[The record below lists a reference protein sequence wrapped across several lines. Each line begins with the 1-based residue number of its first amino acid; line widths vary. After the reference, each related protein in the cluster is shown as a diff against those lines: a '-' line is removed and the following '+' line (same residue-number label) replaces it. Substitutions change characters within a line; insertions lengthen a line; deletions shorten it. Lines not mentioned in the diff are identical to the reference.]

1 MEAHQLLK
9 AGRLSDA
16 IDTLERHLAKEP
28 GDYQSQTFLYE
39 LICFTGDFNRAK
51 KQLESLV
58 RDDDPQS
65 EIGIARYRDV
75 LRAERTRQKCFGE
88 ERNPRPSVDGGRTG
102 FTGTLNGREFV
113 TFSDVDPRIGENL
126 EIFASGEYLWI
137 PLSAMSGLKLSAPRR
152 LRDLLWLPAE
162 LTMVPGIGLDL
173 LQETWVPMMAPL
185 TWQHPDEEVKLGR
198 FSEWK
203 EDQTGHVR
211 PYGVKTYLVD
221 GVEVPLAEIRELT
234 IRPLVSGS
242 AIV

>member
-9 AGRLSDA
+9 AGRLTEA
-16 IDTLERHLAKEP
+16 IDALQRHLANEP
-28 GDYQSQTFLYE
+28 GDYHSQTFLYE
-39 LICFTGDFNRAK
+39 LICFTGNFNRAK
-51 KQLESLV
+51 EQLESLV

-75 LRAERTRQKCFGE
+75 LRAERTRQKCFAEGK
-88 ERNPRPSVDGGRTG
+88 NPRPSVDGGRTG

-126 EIFASGEYLWI
+126 EIFASGKYLWI
-137 PLSAMSGLKLSAPRR
+137 PLSDMSGLRLPAPRR

-162 LTMVPGIGLDL
+162 LTMVPSIGLDL

-203 EDQTGHVR
+203 EDQTGQVR

-221 GVEVPLAEIRELT
+221 GIEVPLAEIRELT
-234 IRPLVSGS
+234 IRPLVPGS
-242 AIV
+242 TIV